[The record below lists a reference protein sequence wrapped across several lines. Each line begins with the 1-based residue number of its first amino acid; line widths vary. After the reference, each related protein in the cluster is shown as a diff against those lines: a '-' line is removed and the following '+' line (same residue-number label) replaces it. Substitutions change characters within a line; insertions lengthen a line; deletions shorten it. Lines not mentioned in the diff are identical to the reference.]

1 MFADDKSIENMQQ
14 LFIEFKKYLELQKE
28 YTKLEVTEKL
38 SKLLST
44 LLLVL
49 LVVILGVVVLFHLSF
64 TLVYILAPL
73 VGGLMMSFALITCFH
88 ILLIVLLVLF
98 RKKLII
104 DPTVKLIAELFLD
117 NEFEI
122 FMDNTT
128 NTTPVTLESIAQ
140 KKAMLLQEIRLQK
153 EIMTGL
159 TQEIFAPLE
168 PATNKANAMMRAFNT
183 GMAVF
188 DGIVLGV
195 KVMKKFRKI
204 FG

>member
-1 MFADDKSIENMQQ
+1 
-14 LFIEFKKYLELQKE
+14 
-28 YTKLEVTEKL
+28 
-38 SKLLST
+38 
-44 LLLVL
+44 
-49 LVVILGVVVLFHLSF
+49 
-64 TLVYILAPL
+64 
-73 VGGLMMSFALITCFH
+73 
-88 ILLIVLLVLF
+88 
-98 RKKLII
+98 
-104 DPTVKLIAELFLD
+104 
-117 NEFEI
+117 
-122 FMDNTT
+122 MDNTT

-195 KVMKKFRKI
+195 KVMKNRIKKEGMAITVIPSFFIRYSLSTFIRTSQATSLLLQAQSSLLGLQLAAGLFRPLVRKLHSSHYQ
-204 FG
+204 

>member
-1 MFADDKSIENMQQ
+1 
-14 LFIEFKKYLELQKE
+14 
-28 YTKLEVTEKL
+28 
-38 SKLLST
+38 
-44 LLLVL
+44 
-49 LVVILGVVVLFHLSF
+49 
-64 TLVYILAPL
+64 
-73 VGGLMMSFALITCFH
+73 
-88 ILLIVLLVLF
+88 
-98 RKKLII
+98 
-104 DPTVKLIAELFLD
+104 
-117 NEFEI
+117 
-122 FMDNTT
+122 MDNTT

-204 FG
+204 FGRPKIRKQSQWQSQLQ

>member
-1 MFADDKSIENMQQ
+1 
-14 LFIEFKKYLELQKE
+14 
-28 YTKLEVTEKL
+28 
-38 SKLLST
+38 
-44 LLLVL
+44 
-49 LVVILGVVVLFHLSF
+49 
-64 TLVYILAPL
+64 
-73 VGGLMMSFALITCFH
+73 
-88 ILLIVLLVLF
+88 
-98 RKKLII
+98 
-104 DPTVKLIAELFLD
+104 
-117 NEFEI
+117 
-122 FMDNTT
+122 MDNTT

-195 KVMKKFRKI
+195 KVMKKFRKYLEERDRI
-204 FG
+204 SDKKEGMAITVIPSFYPI

>member
-1 MFADDKSIENMQQ
+1 
-14 LFIEFKKYLELQKE
+14 
-28 YTKLEVTEKL
+28 
-38 SKLLST
+38 
-44 LLLVL
+44 
-49 LVVILGVVVLFHLSF
+49 
-64 TLVYILAPL
+64 
-73 VGGLMMSFALITCFH
+73 
-88 ILLIVLLVLF
+88 
-98 RKKLII
+98 
-104 DPTVKLIAELFLD
+104 
-117 NEFEI
+117 
-122 FMDNTT
+122 MDNTT

-195 KVMKKFRKI
+195 KVMKKFKKYLEERDRISDKKEGMAI
-204 FG
+204 TVIPSFLSDIV

>member
-1 MFADDKSIENMQQ
+1 
-14 LFIEFKKYLELQKE
+14 
-28 YTKLEVTEKL
+28 
-38 SKLLST
+38 
-44 LLLVL
+44 
-49 LVVILGVVVLFHLSF
+49 
-64 TLVYILAPL
+64 
-73 VGGLMMSFALITCFH
+73 
-88 ILLIVLLVLF
+88 
-98 RKKLII
+98 
-104 DPTVKLIAELFLD
+104 
-117 NEFEI
+117 
-122 FMDNTT
+122 MDNTT

-195 KVMKKFRKI
+195 KVNEEIQKNIWKKEIEYRIKKEGMAITVIPSFLSDI
-204 FG
+204 V

>member
-1 MFADDKSIENMQQ
+1 
-14 LFIEFKKYLELQKE
+14 
-28 YTKLEVTEKL
+28 
-38 SKLLST
+38 
-44 LLLVL
+44 
-49 LVVILGVVVLFHLSF
+49 
-64 TLVYILAPL
+64 
-73 VGGLMMSFALITCFH
+73 
-88 ILLIVLLVLF
+88 
-98 RKKLII
+98 
-104 DPTVKLIAELFLD
+104 
-117 NEFEI
+117 
-122 FMDNTT
+122 MDNTT

-195 KVMKKFRKI
+195 KVMKKFRKYLEERDRI
-204 FG
+204 SDKKRGDGHNSHPLFFIRYSLSTFIRTSQATSLLLQAQSSLLGLQLAAGLFRPLVRKLHSSHYQ

>member
-1 MFADDKSIENMQQ
+1 
-14 LFIEFKKYLELQKE
+14 
-28 YTKLEVTEKL
+28 
-38 SKLLST
+38 
-44 LLLVL
+44 
-49 LVVILGVVVLFHLSF
+49 
-64 TLVYILAPL
+64 
-73 VGGLMMSFALITCFH
+73 
-88 ILLIVLLVLF
+88 
-98 RKKLII
+98 
-104 DPTVKLIAELFLD
+104 
-117 NEFEI
+117 
-122 FMDNTT
+122 MDNTT

-195 KVMKKFRKI
+195 KVMKFRKI
-204 FG
+204 FGRRDGNIRIKRGMKATVIPLLSDIV

>member
-1 MFADDKSIENMQQ
+1 
-14 LFIEFKKYLELQKE
+14 
-28 YTKLEVTEKL
+28 
-38 SKLLST
+38 
-44 LLLVL
+44 
-49 LVVILGVVVLFHLSF
+49 
-64 TLVYILAPL
+64 
-73 VGGLMMSFALITCFH
+73 
-88 ILLIVLLVLF
+88 
-98 RKKLII
+98 
-104 DPTVKLIAELFLD
+104 
-117 NEFEI
+117 
-122 FMDNTT
+122 MDNTT

-204 FG
+204 FGRKRSDKKRGDGHNSHPLFFIRYSLSTFIRTSQATSLLLQAQSSLLGLQLAAGLFRPLVRKLHSSHYQ

>member
-1 MFADDKSIENMQQ
+1 
-14 LFIEFKKYLELQKE
+14 
-28 YTKLEVTEKL
+28 
-38 SKLLST
+38 
-44 LLLVL
+44 
-49 LVVILGVVVLFHLSF
+49 
-64 TLVYILAPL
+64 
-73 VGGLMMSFALITCFH
+73 
-88 ILLIVLLVLF
+88 
-98 RKKLII
+98 
-104 DPTVKLIAELFLD
+104 
-117 NEFEI
+117 
-122 FMDNTT
+122 MDNTT

-204 FG
+204 FGRKRYSLSTFIRTSQATSLLLQAQSSLLGLQLAAGLFRPLVRKLHSSHYQ